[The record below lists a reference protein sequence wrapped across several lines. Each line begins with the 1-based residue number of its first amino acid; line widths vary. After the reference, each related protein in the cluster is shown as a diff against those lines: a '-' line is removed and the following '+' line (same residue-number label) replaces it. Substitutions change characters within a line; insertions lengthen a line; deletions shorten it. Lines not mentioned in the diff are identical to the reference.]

1 MRKLF
6 MLVAMCLPL
15 VVACQKEIGNED
27 SNQGVKTYK
36 SISAIVTDATKTSLD
51 IAGKELTWKVG
62 DKLMVQDRNN
72 LSNKVTFTLDPSYA
86 GQSNGVFRIYDELG
100 NVDEDASIT
109 GSAFNVFYLNN
120 TDQPIV
126 HYGKEGTVSIL
137 SEQSYV
143 ENGVQDNLIPMC
155 AYTEDLSN
163 INLKIQASVFSIKL
177 KNPDDAKDK
186 IIKSIELSSTRYLT
200 GNMFIKLLD
209 NTREYN
215 TLSHESWSASNG
227 VTVYQRKYAKLNVED
242 GVLLASG
249 AEKAFNFVVGRN
261 SYSDLTYTIKYEEDG
276 ESKKCIISSSKRTIT
291 TNGGE
296 TIVFGTKD
304 ITPTI
309 DYIYFK
315 VNENETNYSIEE
327 FEGLEILPLDNIQV
341 RSHRKVGDDEVLNYT
356 ETTKALKAIGDKKKR
371 VNIDLSMIIS
381 GYTNITSDMFSSVKG
396 YINNFYLPKDTKT
409 VTSFSGLGTIGDIY
423 LNEGL
428 TTIKGEGSGF
438 YQQVMGTVH
447 IPSTTTSIG
456 TANFDMASGIV
467 IDSANPNY
475 WTDGVA
481 LYTLKDVDGKKVPY
495 MLSSICGRVNLDSQ
509 NGVYEIPSTVVGH
522 LKYAHDHAANI
533 KTMVLPAG
541 FKTTAGQ
548 HLRYCSNLS
557 CIRFKSTTSLIK
569 DIWTMSSD
577 MPKNGALEIVM
588 PDDSTPEAI
597 NESIKSYYDNYS
609 SWITTETGWSIK
621 AVKSNGT
628 VLKEFNPGDDI
639 NAL

>member
-51 IAGKELTWKVG
+51 IAGKNLTWKVG

-72 LSNKVTFTLDPSYA
+72 LSNKVTFTLDPAYA

-109 GSAFNVFYLNN
+109 GSAFNVFYLND
-120 TDQPIV
+120 TDQPIIN
-126 HYGKEGTVSIL
+126 YGKEGTVSML
-137 SEQSYV
+137 SEQLYI

-155 AYTEDLSN
+155 AYTTDLSN
-163 INLKIQASVFSIKL
+163 IKLKIQASVFSIKL
-177 KNPDDAKDK
+177 KNPDDATDK
-186 IIKSIELSSTRYLT
+186 IIKSIELSSTGYLT
-200 GNMFIKLLD
+200 GNMFIKLST
-209 NTREYN
+209 NAREYN
-215 TLSHESWSASNG
+215 TLSHESWSYSPG
-227 VTVYQRKYAKLNVED
+227 VTLYQRKYAKLIVGD
-242 GVLLASG
+242 GVSLAPG

-261 SYSDLTYTIKYEEDG
+261 SYSDLSYTIKYEEG
-276 ESKKCIISSSKRTIT
+276 SESKQCIISSSKRTIT

-296 TIVFGTKD
+296 TIFFGTKD

-309 DYIYFK
+309 DYIYFN
-315 VNENETNYSIEE
+315 VNENGTDYSIEE
-327 FEGLEILPLDNIQV
+327 FEGLEISDLANIKV
-341 RSHRKVGDDEVLNYT
+341 RSHRIVGSDEVLNSI
-356 ETTKALKAIGDKKKR
+356 ETAKALKAIGDKKKR

-381 GYTNITSDMFSSVKG
+381 GYTDITSEVFSSVKG
-396 YINNFYLPKDTKT
+396 YINNLYLPKDIKT
-409 VTSFSGLGTIGDIY
+409 ITSFKGLGTIGDIY

-428 TTIKGEGSGF
+428 TTINALGF
-438 YQQVMGTVH
+438 YNQVLGTVY

-456 TANFDMASGIV
+456 TANFNMASGIV
-467 IDSANPNY
+467 IDCANPKY
-475 WTDGVA
+475 WTDRVA
-481 LYTLKDVDGKKVPY
+481 LYTLEDVDGNGTKEPY

-509 NGVYEIPSTVVGH
+509 DGVYEIPSTVVGH
-522 LKYAHDHAANI
+522 LTYAHDNAANI
-533 KTMVLPAG
+533 KTMILPAG
-541 FKTTAGQ
+541 FKTIAPA

-557 CIRFKSTTSLIK
+557 CIRFKSTTSLFT
-569 DIWTMSSD
+569 WTMSSD
-577 MPKNGALEIVM
+577 MPTNGTLEIVM

-597 NESIKSYYDNYS
+597 NESIKSYHNNYS
-609 SWITTETGWSIK
+609 TWVTTGWSIK
-621 AVKSNGT
+621 AVKSDGT
-628 VLKEFNPGDDI
+628 VLKEFTKDNI

>member
-51 IAGKELTWKVG
+51 IAEKKLTWKVG
-62 DKLMVQDRNN
+62 DQLMVQDRGDM
-72 LSNKVTFTLDPSYA
+72 SNKVIFTLDPEYA

-100 NVDEDASIT
+100 NVDEKASIT

-126 HYGKEGTVSIL
+126 HYSKEGTVSIL
-137 SEQSYV
+137 SEQPYV

-177 KNPDDAKDK
+177 KNPDVTNK
-186 IIKSIELSSTRYLT
+186 IIKSIELSSTGYLT
-200 GNMFIKLLD
+200 GNMFINLST
-209 NTREYN
+209 NARTYN
-215 TLSHESWSASNG
+215 TLSHESWLAPNG
-227 VTVYQRKYAKLNVED
+227 VTVYQRKYAILNVED

-261 SYSDLTYTIKYEEDG
+261 SYSDLSYTIKYEEGG
-276 ESKKCIISSSKRTIT
+276 ESKQCIISSSKRKIT

-296 TIVFGTKD
+296 TIFFGTKD

-309 DYIYFK
+309 EDIYFN
-315 VNENETNYSIEE
+315 VNGTDYSIEE
-327 FEGLEILPLDNIQV
+327 FEGLEISALDNIQV
-341 RSHRKVGDDEVLNYT
+341 RSHRTVGSDEVLNSI
-356 ETTKALKAIGDKKKR
+356 ETTKALKAIGDKKKK
-371 VNIDLSMIIS
+371 VNIDLSKIIS
-381 GYTNITSDMFSSVKG
+381 GYTDITSGVFSSVKG
-396 YINNFYLPKDTKT
+396 YINNLYLPKDVKT
-409 VTSFSGLGTIGDIY
+409 ISSFSKLGTIGDIY

-428 TTIKGEGSGF
+428 TTIKGAGDGF

-456 TANFDMASGIV
+456 TANFDMASGIIV
-467 IDSANPNY
+467 HSENPNY

-481 LYTLKDVDGKKVPY
+481 LYTLEVVDGEKVPY

-509 NGVYEIPSTVVGH
+509 DGVYEIPSTVVGH
-522 LKYAHDHAANI
+522 LTYAHDDAANI
-533 KTMVLPAG
+533 KTMILPAG
-541 FKTTAGQ
+541 FKTIAPA

-557 CIRFKSTTSLIK
+557 CIRFKSTTSLFT
-569 DIWTMSSD
+569 WTMSSD

-609 SWITTETGWSIK
+609 TWVTTGWSIK
-621 AVKSNGT
+621 AVKSDGT
-628 VLKEFNPGDDI
+628 VLKEFTKDNI

>member
-51 IAGKELTWKVG
+51 IAGKNLTWKVG

-72 LSNKVTFTLDPSYA
+72 LSNKVTFTLDPAYA

-109 GSAFNVFYLNN
+109 GSAFNVFYLND
-120 TDQPIV
+120 TDQPIIN
-126 HYGKEGTVSIL
+126 YGKEGTVSML
-137 SEQSYV
+137 SEQLYI

-155 AYTEDLSN
+155 AYTTDLSN
-163 INLKIQASVFSIKL
+163 IKLKIQASVFSIKL
-177 KNPDDAKDK
+177 KNPDDATDK
-186 IIKSIELSSTRYLT
+186 IIKSIELSSTGYLT
-200 GNMFIKLLD
+200 GNMFIKLST
-209 NTREYN
+209 NAREYN
-215 TLSHESWSASNG
+215 TLSHESWSYSPG
-227 VTVYQRKYAKLNVED
+227 VTLYQRKYAKLIVED
-242 GVLLASG
+242 GVSLAPG

-261 SYSDLTYTIKYEEDG
+261 SYSDLTYTIKYVEGG

-296 TIVFGTKD
+296 TIVFGTKN

-309 DYIYFK
+309 EDIYFK
-315 VNENETNYSIEE
+315 VNGTEYSIDN
-327 FEGLEILPLDNIQV
+327 FEGLEISALDNIQV

-356 ETTKALKAIGDKKKR
+356 ETTKALKAIGDKKKK

-381 GYTNITSDMFSSVKG
+381 GYTDITSEMFSSVKG

-409 VTSFSGLGTIGDIY
+409 VTSFSGLGNVGDIY

-456 TANFDMASGIV
+456 TANFDKASGIV

-481 LYTLKDVDGKKVPY
+481 LYTLEVVDGEKVPY

-509 NGVYEIPSTVVGH
+509 DGVYEIPSTVVGH
-522 LKYAHDHAANI
+522 LKYAHDFAGNI

-557 CIRFKSTTSLIK
+557 CIRFKSTTSLFK
-569 DIWTMSSD
+569 WTMSSE
-577 MPKNGALEIVM
+577 MPKNGTLEIVM

-597 NESIKSYYDNYS
+597 NESIKSYYNNYS
-609 SWITTETGWSIK
+609 SWVTTGWSIK
-621 AVKSNGT
+621 AVNSEGT
-628 VLKEFNPGDDI
+628 ELKVFKPGDKIDE
-639 NAL
+639 L

>member
-51 IAGKELTWKVG
+51 IAGKNLTWKVG
-62 DKLMVQDRNN
+62 DRLMVQNRED
-72 LSNKVTFTLDPSYA
+72 LKNKVIFTLDPKYA
-86 GQSNGVFRIYDELG
+86 GKSNGVFRIYDELG
-100 NVDEDASIT
+100 NVDEKASIT
-109 GSAFNVFYLNN
+109 GSEFNVFYLNN

-137 SEQSYV
+137 SEQPYDK
-143 ENGVQDNLIPMC
+143 NGVQDDLIPMC
-155 AYTEDLSN
+155 AYTKDLSN

-215 TLSHESWSASNG
+215 TLSHESWSTSG
-227 VTVYQRKYAKLNVED
+227 VTVYQRKYAKLIVGD
-242 GVLLASG
+242 GVSLAPG

-261 SYSDLTYTIKYEEDG
+261 SYSDLTYTIKYEEGG

-296 TIVFGTKD
+296 TIVFGTKN

-309 DYIYFK
+309 EDIYFK
-315 VNENETNYSIEE
+315 VNGTEYSIDN
-327 FEGLEILPLDNIQV
+327 FEGLEISALANIQV
-341 RSHRKVGDDEVLNYT
+341 RSHRIVGSDEVLNST
-356 ETTKALKAIGDKKKR
+356 ETTKALKTIGDKKKR

-381 GYTNITSDMFSSVKG
+381 GYTDITSEMFSSVKG
-396 YINNFYLPKDTKT
+396 YINNLYLPKDVET
-409 VTSFSGLGTIGDIY
+409 VTSFYGLGTIGDIY
-423 LNEGL
+423 LNKGL
-428 TTIKGEGSGF
+428 TTIKGDGSGF